1 MEIYLMQHGPN
12 LSKDEDPEES
22 LSPEGE
28 AQVAKAA
35 QAIKRMGLGF
45 DVIIASP
52 KKRSKQTAAIVAE
65 AVGFPVENI
74 LETEKVKAMTPAEET
89 INYLKQFADKKSILV
104 AGHLPSLAE
113 VASFLLTSGSKATI
127 QFERGGL
134 GRIDVESIPTN
145 EGKLRWYLTP
155 QQLQLMT

>member
-1 MEIYLMQHGPN
+1 
-12 LSKDEDPEES
+12 
-22 LSPEGE
+22 
-28 AQVAKAA
+28 
-35 QAIKRMGLGF
+35 
-45 DVIIASP
+45 
-52 KKRSKQTAAIVAE
+52 
-65 AVGFPVENI
+65 
-74 LETEKVKAMTPAEET
+74 MTPAEET
-89 INYLKQFADKKSILV
+89 INYLKQFADKKSVLI